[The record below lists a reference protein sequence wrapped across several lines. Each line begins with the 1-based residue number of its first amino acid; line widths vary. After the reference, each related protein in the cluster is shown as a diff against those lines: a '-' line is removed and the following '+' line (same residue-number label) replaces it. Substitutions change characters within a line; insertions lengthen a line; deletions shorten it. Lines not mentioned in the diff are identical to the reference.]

1 MERYLEQLTA
11 PSRDWLKPA
20 LTDAGLGPELHTA
33 LLVATQHVELP
44 RALTLAR
51 YAVVGKQPV
60 LLGWSALLAACF
72 DDPAAHNLL
81 DRLLR
86 HSDAR
91 VRRVAL
97 EASQLTESPLALRR
111 AMACTADPDAGV
123 ASSALQILEKAGPA
137 RLAPLLGQLLDK
149 GDTASV
155 DEAAR
160 ALAVLRESEYR
171 PLLMRC
177 YFVADVALRRHLAQA
192 LRNMGT
198 QEAAEE
204 LHLLSQQDPELSGEI
219 RVLRSDFVEQLR
231 QEGSVP
237 VPPAAAP
244 SREAEAPRAP
254 APPTETQ
261 SPPAPAAAPATIR
274 VQAIAP
280 EAAAPEPRQRLEHL
294 LRRLVRLGGSDL
306 HLKAGLPPYLRKEG
320 RLAVLRETPL
330 QRQELLDCMAAACRP
345 DQMGRFQASG
355 DLDLAL
361 GLPGVARFRLNY
373 LLSGGQPALV
383 ARVIP
388 TEVPDMA
395 KLGLPQVLHELAL
408 STKGLVL
415 VTGPTGS
422 GKSTTLAAMLDLIN
436 SVRRGHIIT
445 IEDPIEFIH
454 RDKLS
459 SVMQREVG
467 VDVATFADG
476 VRFALRQD
484 PDVLLVGELRDLETV
499 RAAFQAAGAGRL
511 VLGTLHTNSA
521 AKTLERLLNVFPADE
536 QPQARMSLSLTLTGV
551 ISQTLVAKPGSGRLA
566 VHEIL
571 IASGAV
577 RKAIREKQ
585 TQAIY
590 GLMESGSAMGMC
602 TLEQALARLVR
613 AKTVTAEEALS
624 LANEPALMGL
634 L

>member
-33 LLVATQHVELP
+33 LLVATQHVELQ

-72 DDPAAHNLL
+72 DDPAAHTLL

-91 VRRVAL
+91 VRRVTL
-97 EASQLTESPLALRR
+97 ESSQLTESPLALRR

-123 ASSALQILEKAGPA
+123 AASAMQILGKAGPA
-137 RLAPLLGQLLDK
+137 RLAPLLAQLLDK

-160 ALAVLRESEYR
+160 ALAVLREPEYR

-177 YFVADVALRRHLAQA
+177 YFVADVALRRRLAQA

-219 RVLRSDFVEQLR
+219 RVLRSEFVEELR
-231 QEGSVP
+231 QEGT
-237 VPPAAAP
+237 
-244 SREAEAPRAP
+244 
-254 APPTETQ
+254 APP
-261 SPPAPAAAPATIR
+261 PPEPVAVKQPTPVAIQVQPLAAEP
-274 VQAIAP
+274 VV
-280 EAAAPEPRQRLEHL
+280 AAPRQRLEGL
-294 LRRLVRLGGSDL
+294 LRKLVRLGGSDL
-306 HLKAGLPPYLRKEG
+306 HLKAGLPPYLRREG
-320 RLAVLRETPL
+320 RLVPLKETPL
-330 QRQELLDCMAAACRP
+330 ERQELEDCMAAACRAE
-345 DQMGRFQASG
+345 QMDRFRASG

-361 GLPGVARFRLNY
+361 GLPGVARFRLNF
-373 LLSGGQPALV
+373 LQSGGQPALV

-395 KLGLPQVLHELAL
+395 KLGLPQVLHDLAL

-436 SVRRGHIIT
+436 SVRHGHIIT
-445 IEDPIEFIH
+445 IEDPLEFIH

-551 ISQTLVAKPGSGRLA
+551 ISQTLVAKSGGGRLA

-577 RKAIREKQ
+577 RKAIRDKQ

-590 GLMESGSAMGMC
+590 GQMESGSALGMC
-602 TLEQALARLVR
+602 TLEQALARQVR
-613 AKTVTAEEALS
+613 AKTITAEEALS
-624 LANEPALMGL
+624 LANEPALMGML
-634 L
+634 